1 MAYTR
6 QDFVDGQVLKAEHLN
21 AMEEGIEWGSNRLDN
36 HAMAIETLQKEL
48 DDLEVYVVSRAG
60 KGYPIAT
67 PSGELLA
74 IFVRDDGT
82 LYTGPY
88 IEEEEATN

>member
-1 MAYTR
+1 MAYTK
-6 QDFVDGQVLKAEHLN
+6 QNFVDGQVLKAEHLN
-21 AMEEGIEWGSNRLDN
+21 AMEEGIKQSLDRLD
-36 HAMAIETLQKEL
+36 HYAMAIDTLQKEL
-48 DDLEVYVVSRAG
+48 DDLEIYFVSRAG

-88 IEEEEATN
+88 IEEEATN